1 MEEQAFPAES
11 FSEKTKTFDYQT
23 GLTKREYV
31 SIEAMKG
38 ILGSSHD
45 FDFKCDDVSKWS
57 IEQAD
62 SLLKMLK
69 EGV

>member
-11 FSEKTKTFDYQT
+11 FNEKTKTFDYQK
-23 GLTKREYV
+23 GLTKREYA
-31 SIEAMKG
+31 SIEALKG
-38 ILGSSHD
+38 ILANHLT
-45 FDFKCDDVSKWS
+45 
-57 IEQAD
+57 IETEGNTSRIAIAQAD